1 VFFPDM
7 KHLLEIVLQIVY
19 YITPIMYP
27 AEILSAGD
35 RGLGWLAD
43 YNPVTSLMALIR
55 EPILYA
61 RCPSLSVYG
70 VSLAIVCV
78 VAGLATP
85 GGVRWAPV
93 LVTSLEAV
101 AFAVIM
107 IFYAP
112 RLVRRMEPGLE
123 RMSTPDAP
131 LVIALAICLGLS
143 YAAVKIGM
151 AAIIG
156 AFFAG
161 LAFAEYSPR
170 WNLRP
175 RVLAINEFLA
185 PFFFF
190 SMGARLNTTVFD
202 GHLLVSAAVISI
214 LAFLSKLLGCGL
226 PVLRFGWRTA
236 AKVGIGMVPRGEVGL
251 IVALVGLQHN
261 IISPSAYAL
270 VIFMTGAT
278 TLVAPPLLK
287 MLFRDDGAAQPA
299 PAAEEQS
306 SAM

>member
-1 VFFPDM
+1 MLV
-7 KHLLEIVLQIVY
+7 
-19 YITPIMYP
+19 
-27 AEILSAGD
+27 AGLPL
-35 RGLGWLAD
+35 RG
-43 YNPVTSLMALIR
+43 R
-55 EPILYA
+55 
-61 RCPSLSVYG
+61 
-70 VSLAIVCV
+70 
-78 VAGLATP
+78 GLATP
-85 GGVRWAPV
+85 GGVRWAPI

-107 IFYAP
+107 VFYAP
-112 RLVRRMEPGLE
+112 RVVRRMEPGLE

-190 SMGARLNTTVFD
+190 SMGARLNTGVFD
-202 GHLLVSAAVISI
+202 GHLLVSAGVISI

-236 AKVGIGMVPRGEVGL
+236 AKVGMGMVPRGEVGL

-261 IISPSAYAL
+261 IISPAAYAL

-278 TLVAPPLLK
+278 TLVAPPLLR
-287 MLFRDDGAAQPA
+287 MLFHDDGATRAA
-299 PAAEEQS
+299 PAEEGQS